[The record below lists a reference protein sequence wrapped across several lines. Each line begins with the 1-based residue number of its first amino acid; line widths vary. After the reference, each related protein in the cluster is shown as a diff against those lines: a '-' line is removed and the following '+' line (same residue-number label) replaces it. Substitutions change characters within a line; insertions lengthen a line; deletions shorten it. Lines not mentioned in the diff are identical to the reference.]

1 MTDKLVLA
9 MSHTFNDSNPDV
21 RFHGKKII
29 LFLSPHQDF
38 DQICRKYLNN
48 EDFKKIINFSSRGNT
63 SDTLIKPNS
72 ARRYDSS
79 IYMYD
84 SY

>member
-1 MTDKLVLA
+1 

-38 DQICRKYLNN
+38 EQFCRKYLNN
-48 EDFKKIINFSSRGNT
+48 EDSTKIISFSARGNT
-63 SDTLIKPNS
+63 SVTLVKPNS
-72 ARRYDSS
+72 ARR
-79 IYMYD
+79 
-84 SY
+84 